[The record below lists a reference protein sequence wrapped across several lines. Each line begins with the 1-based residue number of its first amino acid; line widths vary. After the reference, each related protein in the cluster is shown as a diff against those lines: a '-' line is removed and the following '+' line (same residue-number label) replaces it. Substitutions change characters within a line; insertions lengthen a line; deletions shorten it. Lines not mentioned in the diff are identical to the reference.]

1 MNESIKFINDA
12 ANGKYAKNDTGVVVA
27 VSRDYTDRLVAV
39 VRLSDDSYTTAPL
52 ADIEYAGD

>member
-12 ANGKYAKNDTGVVVA
+12 ANGKYAENDT
-27 VSRDYTDRLVAV
+27 VAV

>member
-27 VSRDYTDRLVAV
+27 V

-52 ADIEYAGD
+52 ADIEYAGE